1 MGCSC
6 CTPQAFKMTVG
17 GQDRIVY
24 GLDQVVF
31 ATILSF
37 PPGDEEAGREL
48 WRGVCGYNP
57 TIPEED
63 EELFKKELLKIYHQ
77 TKQEYNLTGK

>member
-6 CTPQAFKMTVG
+6 CTPQVFKLTIG

-31 ATILSF
+31 ATILSS
-37 PPGDEEAGREL
+37 PPSDEEAGREL
-48 WRGVCGYNP
+48 WQGVRAYNHN
-57 TIPEED
+57 IPEAEQD
-63 EELFKKELLKIYHQ
+63 LFKEELLRVYHQ
-77 TKQEYNLTGK
+77 TKQEYNLIEK